1 MCTGREFEMNVQQ
14 LRQKFESMSLDDLTL
29 VIDEYEDG
37 GWKQAV
43 LNDVIDAKIKAM
55 VAETKDGKLPPT
67 EVEESGDSTL
77 CPPAINS
84 PSTAAFETVVPRDI
98 NSTKKHDDVVPQE
111 CKPSSPTPAREL
123 EPEGK
128 TLQLSIGGGCIRFSN
143 GKAGAVAA
151 HELEKE

>member
-1 MCTGREFEMNVQQ
+1 MNVQQ
-14 LRQKFESMSLDDLTL
+14 LRQKFESMPLDDLIL
-29 VIDEYEDG
+29 AIGRYEDG

-55 VAETKDGKLPPT
+55 VAETIDGKLPPT

-84 PSTAAFETVVPRDI
+84 PSTAVFETVVLRDI

-111 CKPSSPTPAREL
+111 CKPSSLTPAREL

>member
-1 MCTGREFEMNVQQ
+1 MQSSGLSSRGSRIPTPPSADPARDEATNMEPTKKFSGR
-14 LRQKFESMSLDDLTL
+14 SPATL
-29 VIDEYEDG
+29 
-37 GWKQAV
+37 
-43 LNDVIDAKIKAM
+43 
-55 VAETKDGKLPPT
+55 P
-67 EVEESGDSTL
+67 
-77 CPPAINS
+77 
-84 PSTAAFETVVPRDI
+84 AFETVVPRDI

-123 EPEGK
+123 EPVGK